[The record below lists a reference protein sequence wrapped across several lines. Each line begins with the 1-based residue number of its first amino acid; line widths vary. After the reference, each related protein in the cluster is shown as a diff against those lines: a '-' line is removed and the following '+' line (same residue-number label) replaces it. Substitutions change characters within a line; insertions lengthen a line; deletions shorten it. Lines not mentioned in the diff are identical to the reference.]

1 MNHRCL
7 LLLLSL
13 PLLPAHAASSERYWE
28 KCPGPACPASVAPPD
43 EAKAAPKDDRD
54 KAAAREPAKA
64 GKPAEKVKPGSGV
77 QAPKDGASTVI
88 RR

>member
-1 MNHRCL
+1 MTVEA
-7 LLLLSL
+7 
-13 PLLPAHAASSERYWE
+13 PA
-28 KCPGPACPASVAPPD
+28 GT
-43 EAKAAPKDDRD
+43 AAPD
-54 KAAAREPAKA
+54 ARKA